1 MKKEC
6 ISFIKKSKMNNL
18 NYSMFIFTI
27 IGSLLASIGF
37 YTYNNN
43 LVLASKFMSSI
54 LFPFFI
60 FIINNKLTIKDYINS
75 FFSFIILIITCFIVG
90 FLFSYFFKMDCQTE
104 NDIKTNIQCRAL
116 ENLNRE
122 DIKNKYYY
130 FFNLIVG
137 ILNGILF
144 IYAIHNGLFLE
155 NYFKL
160 KAIIFWIV
168 INLSLLILPIIVKS
182 GMLYQMSKR
191 YNNNDLLH
199 ESKLSIK
206 LVFIN
211 IIGFLIGSIIFSYIY
226 KC

>member
-6 ISFIKKSKMNNL
+6 IAFIKKSKMNNL
-18 NYSMFIFTI
+18 NYSSFIFTI
-27 IGSLLASIGF
+27 IGSLLASIEF

-54 LFPFFI
+54 LLPFFI
-60 FIINNKLTIKDYINS
+60 LIINNKFTIFDYINS
-75 FFSFIILIITCFIVG
+75 FTTFIILIITCFIIG
-90 FLFSYFFKMDCQTE
+90 FLFSYFFKMDCA
-104 NDIKTNIQCRAL
+104 NDDDLKNNTQCRAF

-122 DIKNKYYY
+122 DIENKYYY

-137 ILNGILF
+137 ILSGILF
-144 IYAIHNGLFLE
+144 IYAIHNGIFLK
-155 NYFKL
+155 NYLKL
-160 KAIIFWIV
+160 NSIIFWIV
-168 INLSLLILPIIVKS
+168 INLSLLILPEIVKA

-191 YNNNDLLH
+191 YNNNNLLH

-206 LVFIN
+206 IVSLNITGFI
-211 IIGFLIGSIIFSYIY
+211 IGSIIFSNVY